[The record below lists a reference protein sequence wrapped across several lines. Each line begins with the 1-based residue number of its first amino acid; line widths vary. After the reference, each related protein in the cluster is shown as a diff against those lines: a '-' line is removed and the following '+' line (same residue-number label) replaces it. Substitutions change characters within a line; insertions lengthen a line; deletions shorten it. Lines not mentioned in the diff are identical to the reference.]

1 MKRIA
6 IVHQRYGLELSGSAE
21 QYTRQ
26 IAERLANR
34 YEVEVLTTKAVDDA
48 TWKDWYAR
56 DTETIRGVTVRRF
69 SVERLRARDFADF
82 HKDYMR
88 DMAVGQRS
96 RAKERIWLE
105 KQGPYAPDC
114 IRYLRRHRSDY
125 DAVLF
130 IGYSFYLIAAGLPEI
145 AEKAILIPAVR
156 EEPMLHFSIME
167 SLFLRPRGFVFLTDE
182 ERRLVRRTF
191 PKTEPIPCAVMGT
204 GVEIPCEPDAAV
216 FRRQYGIDSP
226 YLLYVG
232 RVDED
237 KECPMLFR
245 YFLEY
250 KKRCEGDLKLV
261 LMGRQ
266 ICRVPK
272 DPDIISLGFV
282 PEEDKFHGIAGAKA
296 LVFPSRTAAM
306 TRSLIEAMALS
317 VPVLVNGACD
327 VLRGHCIKSNAGLY
341 YHNYFEFEG
350 AVRYLLHHPVQYMQ
364 FCTNARTYVV
374 QNYDWNRI
382 IQQFMAMIEMVGGK
396 DRCTSA
402 MQR

>member
-6 IVHQRYGLELSGSAE
+6 IVHQRYGLEQSGSAE
-21 QYTRQ
+21 QYARQ
-26 IAERLANR
+26 IAEHLANR
-34 YEVEVLTTKAVDDA
+34 YEVEILTTKAVDDA

-56 DTETIRGVTVRRF
+56 DVETIRGVTVRRF
-69 SVERLRARDFADF
+69 SVPKLRARDFDAF
-82 HKDYMR
+82 HESYMQELAQGR
-88 DMAVGQRS
+88 RS
-96 RAKERIWLE
+96 RAKEQLWLE
-105 KQGPYAPDC
+105 KQGPYVPDC
-114 IRYLRRHRSDY
+114 IRYLRRHKNDY
-125 DAVLF
+125 DVIFF
-130 IGYSFYLIAAGLPEI
+130 IGYAYYPAAAGLPEV
-145 AEKAILIPAVR
+145 AEKAVLIPAAR
-156 EEPMLHFSIME
+156 EEPMLHFSLME
-167 SLFLRPRGFVFLTDE
+167 SLFLRPRAFVFLTDE

-204 GVEIPCEPDAAV
+204 GVEIPCTPDAAQ
-216 FRRQYGIDSP
+216 FRRQYGIQSP

-237 KECPMLFR
+237 KDCPMLFR

-296 LVFPSRTAAM
+296 LVFPAKTAAM
-306 TRSLIEAMALS
+306 TRSLIESMALS

-327 VLRGHCIKSNAGLY
+327 VLRGHCLKSNAGLFY
-341 YHNYFEFEG
+341 QNYFEFEG
-350 AVRYLLHHPVQYMQ
+350 ALRYLQHHPVQYMQ
-364 FCTNARTYVV
+364 LCANARAYVTR
-374 QNYDWNRI
+374 NYDWNHIMR
-382 IQQFMAMIEMVGGK
+382 QFSELIEMVS
-396 DRCTSA
+396 R
-402 MQR
+402 R